1 MAVESG
7 VPVAMEPAE
16 QPDVLPSAAISEP
29 RDVPCLIIGGG
40 PAGLAAAYELAKLG
54 EKVLIVDDKDRLGGK
69 LVLQTHT
76 QSALLSVIWGSETAP
91 PEPLIARNG
100 GQQVVS
106 PCTAATRAPEAC
118 TFWNMLTCLSC

>member
-91 PEPLIARNG
+91 PDCEKSTDCEKWWAASCQPLH
-100 GQQVVS
+100 
-106 PCTAATRAPEAC
+106 
-118 TFWNMLTCLSC
+118 SCHPST